1 MIIDIDLS
9 VTSLLIKFYLKVFTI
24 FNRDVPNSCEKVFTL
39 SLFISLEDL
48 CYIKLKAR

>member
-9 VTSLLIKFYLKVFTI
+9 LTGLLIKFYLKVFTI
-24 FNRDVPNSCEKVFTL
+24 FNKNVSNSCEKVFTL
-39 SLFISLEDL
+39 SLSISLEDL